1 MSGLRV
7 SELAERGGVAPS
19 TVRFYERVGLLS
31 PARRAANGYRVFD
44 ESALDELAF
53 VNRAKGIGMSLED
66 ISDLLAVWPHGEC
79 RSLQAR
85 LRAFLVQR
93 IDQVRTQQ
101 RELGS
106 FERQLETVLS
116 RLSARDP
123 GPERCGKGCGC
134 EADLDV
140 SSEDGVLDPRPW
152 GCSLDADE
160 LGVRVAEWRA
170 VAATSVSS
178 EHIRGRVRMVFK
190 TDPLLLAHLAR
201 LCAAETACCTQMR
214 FVMEIDSAT
223 VTLTAEAPPMPG
235 LLDALFPVA
244 SFGGR

>member
-85 LRAFLVQR
+85 LRAFLIQR
-93 IDQVRTQQ
+93 IDEVRTQQ
-101 RELGS
+101 SELGT
-106 FERQLETVLS
+106 FERQLESVLS

-140 SSEDGVLDPRPW
+140 SSEEAVLDARPW
-152 GCSLDADE
+152 GCSLDIDE

-178 EHIRGRVRMVFK
+178 THIAGGVRLVFNA
-190 TDPLLLAHLAR
+190 DPLLIANLTR
-201 LCAAETACCTQMR
+201 LCAAETACCSQMR
-214 FVMEIDSAT
+214 FVIEIDAAT
-223 VTLTAEAPPMPG
+223 VTLTAEAPSTPG
-235 LLDALFPVA
+235 LLAALFPAAAV
-244 SFGGR
+244 GGR